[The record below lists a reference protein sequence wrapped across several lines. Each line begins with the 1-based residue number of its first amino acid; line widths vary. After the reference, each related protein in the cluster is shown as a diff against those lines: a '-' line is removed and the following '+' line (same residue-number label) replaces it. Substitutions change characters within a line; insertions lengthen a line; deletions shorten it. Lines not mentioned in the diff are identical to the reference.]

1 MSRKWGR
8 YVLILGSIDNELGDR
23 EGVSCSPNMII
34 ISGDLDNEGDRSE
47 GDGEGDLDGCSP
59 DMDDEAKKKHRL
71 VFYA

>member
-1 MSRKWGR
+1 MYYKMSRKWGR
-8 YVLILGSIDNELGDR
+8 YVLILGDLDNEGD
-23 EGVSCSPNMII
+23 SCSHDMII